1 MKKYLFEQYTGTGQ
15 FIQQR
20 IVSQSSFES
29 SINQI
34 FNSKST
40 NNSSFYVTS
49 VLHDDKLI
57 IKVVDTPLFQKHTDG
72 FGSYEIYFDAHRCG
86 EIHIQEH

>member
-1 MKKYLFEQYTGTGQ
+1 MKKYLFEQYTSKGQ
-15 FIQQR
+15 FIQQK

-34 FNSKST
+34 FQKSKSK

-49 VLHDDKLI
+49 LLQDDKLI
-57 IKVVDTPLFQKHTDG
+57 IKVMDTPSTD
-72 FGSYEIYFDAHRCG
+72 SLH
-86 EIHIQEH
+86 IHINRIN